1 MRSGVSAKLPAH
13 DPSLY
18 EREVRVVDAAHAT
31 PSRGAACPVCDD
43 TESVPRFEI
52 AGLPSRL
59 VACTCCGTGRLD
71 PLPSDAEVRDFYP
84 PQYYGDLGNKFRAP
98 IESLVQWVGNRHA
111 SFLASGLPRGGRVLD
126 VGCGRGVILG
136 ALADRGIEAHGF
148 EVSEAAARGVDP
160 RAKIC
165 VAPRLEEANYPD
177 EHFDGVIIW
186 HVLEHVRDPRAT
198 LATIRRILRPGG
210 RLVVAVPNFGSPQA
224 HWAGPAWFH
233 LDLPRHLY
241 HFPLPALRRLL
252 EGTGFAIRSEHHFS
266 LRQNPFGWLQ
276 SWQNRGRKFPR
287 NALYTLLYRRSPGEA
302 PPFDATTRRR
312 LMVGLALGA
321 APALAATLIET
332 AARRGGTVHIV
343 ATPR

>member
-1 MRSGVSAKLPAH
+1 MRSGASANDPSH

-18 EREVRVVDAAHAT
+18 EREVRAVDPARAT
-31 PSRGAACPVCDD
+31 PSRGECCPVCDG
-43 TESVPRFEI
+43 TESIPCFEI
-52 AGLPSRL
+52 EGLSSRL
-59 VACTCCGTGRLD
+59 VECTRCGTGRLD
-71 PLPSDAEVRDFYP
+71 PLPSDAEVLDFYP

-98 IESLVQWVGNRHA
+98 IESLVHWVGVRHA
-111 SFLASGLPRGGRVLD
+111 SFLASGLPRGSRVLD

-136 ALADRGIEAHGF
+136 ALADRGLETHGF

-165 VAPRLEEANYPD
+165 VAPRLEDANYPD
-177 EHFDGVIIW
+177 AHFDGVIIW
-186 HVLEHVRDPRAT
+186 HVLEHVRDPRRT
-198 LATIRRILRPGG
+198 LETIRRILRPGG
-210 RLVVAVPNFGSPQA
+210 RLVIAVPNFGSPQA
-224 HWAGPAWFH
+224 RWAGPAWFH

-252 EGTGFAIRSEHHFS
+252 ERTGFGIRSEHHFS

-276 SWQNRGRKFPR
+276 SWQNRSKEFPR
-287 NALYTLLYRRSPGEA
+287 NGLYTLLYRRSPGEA
-302 PPFDATTRRR
+302 PPFDARTRRR
-312 LMVGLALGA
+312 LMLGLALGA
-321 APALAATLIET
+321 APALAATLVET